1 MLWVGKKRDGFQHTA
16 PPEGGW
22 LGNLPD
28 MSVCMSFNT
37 QPRPKAA
44 GPVALCPTQTQGV
57 STHSPA
63 RRRLD
68 TGNPCSVTFNKVS
81 THSPARRRL
90 GMKKNP
96 NPMTVKFQH
105 TAPPEGGWA
114 VWPCCLV
121 FCSCFNTQP
130 RPKAAGAQ
138 MAGQHGLVGRFNTQP
153 RPKAAGTSELA
164 TALRV
169 LVSTHSPARRRLEP
183 VKDCKMSM
191 TPVSTHSPARRRLAA
206 LRHTDDRIFRFQHT
220 APPEGGW
227 GRQWPRK

>member
-1 MLWVGKKRDGFQHTA
+1 
-16 PPEGGW
+16 
-22 LGNLPD
+22 

-57 STHSPA
+57 STTAPAPPPLHRGNPGCGPCNKVSAHSRA